1 MDVLVIG
8 SGGRE
13 HAIVWALKKDKNIKN
28 IFCAPGNAGT
38 ASLAQN
44 IDIPADDLDG
54 LLEFAKEKNIALT
67 VVGPEI
73 PLVKGIVDIFLESGL
88 KVFGP
93 NKTAAMLEGSKEFT
107 KNLLKENK
115 IPTAEF
121 EKFSSLEKALSYI
134 KVNKKYPVVIKAD
147 GLAAGKGV
155 LICNNEKDA
164 YTAVNDIMGRKIFG
178 EAGNT
183 IIIEEFL
190 AGDEASILA
199 LTDGNEILL
208 LPPSQDHKRIF
219 DDDKG
224 PNTGGMGAYAPTPLI
239 NKTLLNEIKNKILY
253 PTLEGLK
260 RKNIEYR
267 GVLYAGLMIT
277 DSGPKVLEYNCRFG
291 DPETQ
296 SIVPLVKNSLL
307 ELFIGCVEGKIK
319 DMQFDIKDGFA
330 LNVVIASNGY
340 PGKYETGK
348 EIFGLEKF
356 EGRQDIIVFH
366 AGTKIENRKVLTSG
380 GRVLNFTGIDKN
392 IEKTIEKVYNNIHE
406 IKFEG
411 AYFRKDIGKRA
422 MKYIR

>member
-13 HAIVWALKKDKNIKN
+13 HALTWALKKDKNIRN
-28 IFCAPGNAGT
+28 IYCAPGNAGT
-38 ASLAQN
+38 ALIAQN
-44 IDIPADDLDG
+44 INISADKIDDL
-54 LLEFAKEKNIALT
+54 LKFAKEKNIGLS
-67 VVGPEI
+67 VVGPEV
-73 PLVKGIVDIFLESGL
+73 PLVKGIVNVFCDAGL
-88 KVFGP
+88 TIFGP
-93 NKTAAMLEGSKEFT
+93 DKNAAMLEGSKEFT

-121 EKFSSLEKALSYI
+121 ERFNDSRQAKTYI
-134 KVNKKYPVVIKAD
+134 KNNKKYPVVIKAD

-155 LICNNEKDA
+155 IICENENDA
-164 YTAVNDIMGRKIFG
+164 IAAIDDIMNKKIFG
-178 EAGNT
+178 SAGYR

-190 AGDEASILA
+190 EGEEASIIA

-208 LPPSQDHKRIF
+208 LPPSQDHKRIY

-224 PNTGGMGAYAPTPLI
+224 PNTGGMGAYAPTPLVDKNLI
-239 NKTLLNEIKNKILY
+239 EQIKRTILY

-260 RKNIEYR
+260 KKKIIYK

-277 DSGPKVLEYNCRFG
+277 KQGPKVLEYNCRFG

-296 SIVPLVKNSLL
+296 SIVPLIDCNLFD
-307 ELFIGCVEGKIK
+307 LFIACTEGKIK
-319 DMQFDIKDGFA
+319 DKQIKIKEGFA

-340 PGKYETGK
+340 PGKYEVGK

-356 EGRQDIIVFH
+356 KDRQDIIIFH
-366 AGTKIENRKVLTSG
+366 AGTKIENGKVITNG
-380 GRVLNFTGIDKN
+380 GRVLNFTGIDKD
-392 IEKTIEKVYNNIHE
+392 IERTIKKVYDNINE
-406 IKFEG
+406 IKFDG

-422 MKYIR
+422 LKYIR